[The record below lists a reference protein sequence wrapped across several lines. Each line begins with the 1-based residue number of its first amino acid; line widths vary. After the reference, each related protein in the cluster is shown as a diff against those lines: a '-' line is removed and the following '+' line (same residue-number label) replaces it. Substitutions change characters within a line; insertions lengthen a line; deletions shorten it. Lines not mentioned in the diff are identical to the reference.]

1 MNIISAALKKN
12 CWCLK
17 KKLELYLRIIFILNV
32 FLLLVMAPF
41 AYFFPKEFEGTSQA
55 NLFLIIIGSIGL
67 ASWFTRLLAFF
78 DRCEEPIVMVQLIYK
93 SLYAIYFA
101 VVWNN
106 YKFGPYGII
115 FCFFLPWILV
125 IGVYLT
131 LRVITIMK
139 KNITFTLIK
148 KQRKDLK
155 IETLRHS

>member
-1 MNIISAALKKN
+1 MNCCCSKKKEIN
-12 CWCLK
+12 
-17 KKLELYLRIIFILNV
+17 KLELYLRIIFILNV
-32 FLLLVMAPF
+32 VLLLVIAPI

-55 NLFLIIIGSIGL
+55 NLFLIVAGSFWFGILICSFIGIFRPSYM
-67 ASWFTRLLAFF
+67 
-78 DRCEEPIVMVQLIYK
+78 EPIVMVQLIYK
-93 SLYAIYFA
+93 SLYSIYFA
-101 VVWNN
+101 VVWNS
-106 YKFGPYGII
+106 YKFAPYGYI